1 MDFLN
6 DHWQQIKD
14 GVISV
19 LTIGKIPNDPENRL
33 ITRAISKVARDN
45 RCEELMKRVKS
56 IMAEYIPKIFEE
68 VINCKRTETIS
79 DIAYKNWSDFKLK
92 MALMDRIFYPVN
104 GRCGNRVMFPVRPI
118 STAIVM
124 HVFTDEIELM
134 KSVSGG
140 LIHLVNTHR
149 LTRLID
155 EDKLKFLI
163 GMFNELR
170 CYESV
175 FEPILEKETEK
186 FYQMEASKKFSELD
200 VSVFCLEII

>member
-1 MDFLN
+1 
-6 DHWQQIKD
+6 
-14 GVISV
+14 
-19 LTIGKIPNDPENRL
+19 
-33 ITRAISKVARDN
+33 
-45 RCEELMKRVKS
+45 MKRVKT

-68 VINCKRTETIS
+68 VIGCKRTETIS

-149 LTRLID
+149 LTRSID

-200 VSVFCLEII
+200 VSVLYLK